1 MSGIKRAVM
10 NLDSYV
16 AMVAFCIMQ
25 ACVFI
30 QVFTR
35 YVFNLPLS
43 WPEEVARYSLVWLTF
58 LGASAAV
65 RAHDHIRIDALL
77 TRVSE
82 GVRSRLTI
90 LANLLAASVLIVV
103 TPAGFGL
110 VSLMMGIPTAA
121 LQVSISW
128 VYLPVPLSFSL
139 MIAQLITNSVAEVR
153 SLRRRRQGQ

>member
-1 MSGIKRAVM
+1 M
-10 NLDSYV
+10 NLDTYV

-25 ACVFI
+25 ACVFL

-35 YVFNLPLS
+35 YVLNIPLS

-65 RAHDHIRIDALL
+65 RANDHIRIDALL
-77 TRVSE
+77 VKVPSNI
-82 GVRSRLTI
+82 RSQLII
-90 LANLLAASVLIVV
+90 LMNLCAASILIAV

-110 VSLMMGIPTAA
+110 VSLMTGIPTAA
-121 LQVSISW
+121 LQVSMSW

-139 MIAQLITNSVAEVR
+139 MIAQLVTHSIAEVR
-153 SLRRRRQGQ
+153 SLRRNRQGR

>member
-10 NLDSYV
+10 NLDTYV

-25 ACVFI
+25 ACVFL

-35 YVFNLPLS
+35 YVLNLPLS

-82 GVRSRLTI
+82 GVRSQLTI

>member
-1 MSGIKRAVM
+1 MPSVKRIVM
-10 NLDSYV
+10 NLDTYV

-25 ACVFI
+25 VCVFI

-35 YVFNLPLS
+35 YVLNLPLS

-65 RAHDHIRIDALL
+65 RANDHIRIDVLL
-77 TRVSE
+77 MRVSPN
-82 GVRSRLTI
+82 VRSLLVVLTNICAAVI
-90 LANLLAASVLIVV
+90 LIAV

-110 VSLMMGIPTAA
+110 VRLMIGIPTAA
-121 LQVSISW
+121 LQVSMSW

-139 MIAQLITNSVAEVR
+139 MIVQLITSSVFGLN
-153 SLRRRRQGQ
+153 SLRSNRQGR